1 MGLNVARLPELSYRL
16 TQPVNKPGR
25 RSRRGES
32 DNLQDFAPCGPANT
46 AVWGPRAVLFY
57 CIASFVTARHESQ
70 EKLIPCCQQLP
81 VQVKLRTAV
90 QHHRDAVQKA
100 GKYSR

>member
-1 MGLNVARLPELSYRL
+1 MGLHVARLPELFYRL

-25 RSRRGES
+25 RNRRGES
-32 DNLQDFAPCGPANT
+32 DNLQDFAPFATAST
-46 AVWGPRAVLFY
+46 AVWGLAPCY
-57 CIASFVTARHESQ
+57 YYIAFFVTARQEPQ
-70 EKLIPCCQQLP
+70 EKLIPCWQQLP

>member
-1 MGLNVARLPELSYRL
+1 MALHVARLPELLYRL

-25 RSRRGES
+25 RNRRGES

-46 AVWGPRAVLFY
+46 AVWGLAPRCFY
-57 CIASFVTARHESQ
+57 IAFFVAARHEPQ
-70 EKLIPCCQQLP
+70 EKLIPCWQQLP

-90 QHHRDAVQKA
+90 QHHRDAAQKA